1 MVFFVSRRA
10 RLVEQTS
17 ICALRSGGVLGY
29 TGAVKVLII
38 TNSYPDNAES
48 YRGIFIRK
56 LGLELILQGL
66 EVAVLTPRVL
76 PESPLKEDDG
86 GIRVYRF
93 RYPSGGKPLGQS
105 GAIPIFPMAVYLLSG
120 LRKAVSVIRAEHPD
134 VVHGNWIVPTG
145 LLAAL
150 AGRLLRVPVV
160 NSAHGMDVRIS
171 ARFPVGLLFDLAV
184 RLSDKVTVVSDE
196 MKTRP
201 CLKQA
206 ETIPMGVDELF
217 FAVQPALQENRIIST
232 RSLEPIYDLE
242 TLIRAVPLVL
252 ERIPDARF
260 TIIGGGSQE
269 AVLKNLAADLGVT
282 GSIDFIGRIENTEIP
297 GHMSRAKVYVS
308 TSLADGT
315 SISLLEA
322 MAAGLVPVVSDI
334 DANRPWVTHEKD
346 GYVFKTGDAHEL
358 ARCLIKGL
366 SQEIDL
372 TLLALKRSNL
382 KDTVSWPSIA
392 LRYREVFSET
402 HADQGCRIHRD

>member
-17 ICALRSGGVLGY
+17 ICALRSCGVLRY

-56 LGLELILQGL
+56 LGHELIRQGL
-66 EVAVLTPRVL
+66 DVAVLTPRVL

-105 GAIPIFPMAVYLLSG
+105 GAIPVIPMMVYLLTG
-120 LRKAVSVIRAEHPD
+120 LCRAISVIRSERPD
-134 VVHGNWIVPTG
+134 VIHGNWIVPTG
-145 LLAAL
+145 LIAAL

-160 NSAHGMDVRIS
+160 NSAHGMDVRIA
-171 ARFPVGLLFDLAV
+171 ARRPVGLLFDLAV
-184 RLSDKVTVVSDE
+184 RLSDRVTVVSDA

-206 ETIPMGVDELF
+206 DTIPMGVDELF
-217 FAVQPALQENRIIST
+217 FAVQRSSEENRIVST
-232 RSLEPIYDLE
+232 RSLEPIYGVE

-252 ERIPDARF
+252 ERIPDAKF

-269 AVLKNLAADLGVT
+269 ALLKGLAADLGVT
-282 GSIDFIGRIENTEIP
+282 GSIEFIGRIENTEIP
-297 GHMSRAKVYVS
+297 AHMSRAKVYVS

-322 MAAGLVPVVSDI
+322 MAAGLIPIVSDI
-334 DANRPWVTHEKD
+334 DANRPWVTHGRD
-346 GYVFKTGDAHEL
+346 GFLFPTGDVRTL
-358 ARCLIKGL
+358 AERIVQAMRGHIADTALENKQAVVKQTIAWPHIAARYINHYRACLKTRKV
-366 SQEIDL
+366 D
-372 TLLALKRSNL
+372 
-382 KDTVSWPSIA
+382 
-392 LRYREVFSET
+392 
-402 HADQGCRIHRD
+402 

>member
-1 MVFFVSRRA
+1 M
-10 RLVEQTS
+10 
-17 ICALRSGGVLGY
+17 
-29 TGAVKVLII
+29 KVLII

-56 LGLELILQGL
+56 LGLELIRQGL

-76 PESPLKEDDG
+76 PESPLKENDG

-93 RYPSGGKPLGQS
+93 RYPSGGRPLGQS

-120 LRKAVSVIRAEHPD
+120 LRKAVSVIREEHPD

-201 CLKQA
+201 CLKKA
-206 ETIPMGVDELF
+206 DTIPMGVDELF
-217 FAVQPALQENRIIST
+217 FAVQRSSEENRIIST

-252 ERIPDARF
+252 ERILDAKF

-269 AVLKNLAADLGVT
+269 ALLKNLAADLDIA
-282 GSIDFIGRIENTEIP
+282 GSIEFIGRLENTEIP
-297 GHMSRAKVYVS
+297 AHMSRAKAYVS

-322 MAAGLVPVVSDI
+322 MAAGLIPVVTDI
-334 DANRPWVTHEKD
+334 DPNRPWVTHGRD
-346 GYVFKTGDAHEL
+346 GVLFPTGDHASL
-358 ARCLIKGL
+358 AAGIF
-366 SQEIDL
+366 E
-372 TLLALKRSNL
+372 ALKSAIPEHRIQEKKYAIRENY
-382 KDTVSWPSIA
+382 SWKHIADRFISIYTQTMGKGSQA
-392 LRYREVFSET
+392 
-402 HADQGCRIHRD
+402 